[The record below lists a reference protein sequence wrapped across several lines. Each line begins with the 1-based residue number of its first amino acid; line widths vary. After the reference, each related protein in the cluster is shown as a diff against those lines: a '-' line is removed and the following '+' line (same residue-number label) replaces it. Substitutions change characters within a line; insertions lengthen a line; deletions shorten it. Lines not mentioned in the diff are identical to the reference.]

1 MLGISAS
8 SADRILRM
16 RFKDK
21 VALITG
27 GTSGI
32 GEATALLFAT
42 EGAKVAI
49 TGRND
54 QRGARVVERVQQKG
68 GIAVFF
74 RADVS
79 VADDC
84 RRAVEETLRAF
95 GALDILFNN
104 AGVFYPQT
112 ALECS
117 EREWDEQIDVNLK
130 GTFLMSKFALPA
142 MIAQKRGVIVNNSSG
157 WGIVGGDH
165 AVAYCA
171 SKGGVVLM
179 TKAMAIDHGAQGIR
193 VNCICPGDV
202 ETPMLPADA
211 KMRGL
216 KWEDYIAGCA
226 SRPLGRVG
234 TAEEIAKAVM
244 FLASDD
250 SSFMTGAALVVDGG
264 GTAD

>member
-1 MLGISAS
+1 
-8 SADRILRM
+8 M
-16 RFKDK
+16 RLKDK

-32 GEATALLFAT
+32 GEATALLFSR
-42 EGAKVAI
+42 EGARVTI
-49 TGRND
+49 TGRNPE
-54 QRGARVVERVQQKG
+54 RGAEVVRQIEASG
-68 GIAVFF
+68 GQAMFM

-79 VADDC
+79 SASDC
-84 RRAVEETLRAF
+84 QRAVHETVQAF
-95 GALDILFNN
+95 GRIDVLFNN
-104 AGVFYPQT
+104 AGVYYPQT

-130 GTFLMSKFALPA
+130 GTFLMSKAVLPG
-142 MIAQKRGVIVNNSSG
+142 MIARKSGVIINNASG

-193 VNCICPGDV
+193 VNCVCPGDV

-216 KWEDYIAGCA
+216 KWEEYIAGCA
-226 SRPLGRVG
+226 NRPLGRVG
-234 TAEEIAKAVM
+234 TAEEIAKAVL

>member
-1 MLGISAS
+1 
-8 SADRILRM
+8 M
-16 RFKDK
+16 RLKGR
-21 VALITG
+21 VTLITG

-32 GEATALLFAT
+32 GEATARLLAS
-42 EGAKVAI
+42 EGARI
-49 TGRND
+49 CIIGRNSG
-54 QRGARVVERVQQKG
+54 RGASVVEHIKARG
-68 GIAVFF
+68 GGAFF
-74 RADVS
+74 VKADVS
-79 VADDC
+79 MAEDC
-84 RRAVEETLRAF
+84 RRAVDETLSAY
-95 GALDILFNN
+95 GSLDILFNN

-112 ALECS
+112 AIECS
-117 EREWDEQIDVNLK
+117 ENQWDEQIDVNLK
-130 GTFLMSKFALPA
+130 GTFLMSKFALPT
-142 MIAQKRGVIVNNSSG
+142 MIAQGRGVIINNSSG
-157 WGIVGGDH
+157 WGLVGGDR

-179 TKAMAIDHGAQGIR
+179 TKAMAIDHGRQGIR

-234 TAEEIAKAVM
+234 TAEEIAKAVL

-250 SSFMTGAALVVDGG
+250 SSFMTGTALVVDGG

>member
-1 MLGISAS
+1 
-8 SADRILRM
+8 M
-16 RFKDK
+16 RLNNK

-32 GEATALLFAT
+32 GEATALLFAQ
-42 EGAKVAI
+42 EGAEIAI
-49 TGRND
+49 TGRNR
-54 QRGARVVERVQQKG
+54 QRGAAVLERIKEVG
-68 GIAVFF
+68 SEGIFL

-79 VADDC
+79 VAGDC
-84 RRAVEETLRAF
+84 RRVIEETLTAF
-95 GALDILFNN
+95 GRLDILFNN
-104 AGVFYPQT
+104 AGVFYPHT

-117 EREWDEQIDVNLK
+117 EKEWDEQIDTNLK
-130 GTFLMSKFALPA
+130 GTFLMSKFALPV
-142 MIAQKRGVIVNNSSG
+142 MIAQGCGVIINNASG

-179 TKAMAIDHGAQGIR
+179 TKAMAIDHGAKGIR

-216 KWEDYIAGCA
+216 KWDDYIKGCA
-226 SRPLGRVG
+226 QRPLGRVG
-234 TAEEIAKAVM
+234 TAAEIAKAVL

>member
-1 MLGISAS
+1 
-8 SADRILRM
+8 M
-16 RFKDK
+16 RLKDK

-42 EGAKVAI
+42 KGAEVAI
-49 TGRND
+49 TGRNE
-54 QRGARVVERVQQKG
+54 QRGAAVVERLEQHGSHAIFV
-68 GIAVFF
+68 

-79 VADDC
+79 IASDC
-84 RRAVEETLRAF
+84 RRAVDETLRAF
-95 GALDILFNN
+95 GRLDILFNN
-104 AGVFYPQT
+104 AGVFYAQT

-117 EREWDEQIDVNLK
+117 EREWDEQIDINLK
-130 GTFLMSKFALPA
+130 GTFLMSKFALPT
-142 MIAQKRGVIVNNSSG
+142 MIAQRRGIIINNSSG

-179 TKAMAIDHGAQGIR
+179 TKAMAIDHGRQGIR

-211 KMRGL
+211 KLRGL

-226 SRPLGRVG
+226 NRPLGRVG
-234 TAEEIAKAVM
+234 TAEEIAKAVL
-244 FLASDD
+244 FLASED
-250 SSFMTGAALVVDGG
+250 SSFMTGAALVIDGG

>member
-1 MLGISAS
+1 
-8 SADRILRM
+8 M
-16 RFKDK
+16 RVIRGKEVFNMRLKDK

-32 GEATALLFAT
+32 GEAAALLFAR
-42 EGAKVAI
+42 EGACVAL
-49 TGRND
+49 TGRNPE
-54 QRGARVVERVQQKG
+54 RGKNVARRIEHAG
-68 GIAVFF
+68 GEAIFV

-79 VADDC
+79 LAKDC
-84 RRAVEETLRAF
+84 RRAVDATVKAF
-95 GALDILFNN
+95 GAIDILFNN

-112 ALECS
+112 AVECS

-130 GTFLMSKFALPA
+130 GTFLMSKFALPG
-142 MIAQKRGVIVNNSSG
+142 MIARQRGTIINNASG

-179 TKAMAIDHGAQGIR
+179 TKAMAIDHGPHGIR
-193 VNCICPGDV
+193 VNCVCPGDV

-216 KWEDYIAGCA
+216 KWNDYIASCA
-226 SRPLGRVG
+226 NRPLGRVG
-234 TAEEIAKAVM
+234 TVDEIAKAVL

>member
-1 MLGISAS
+1 
-8 SADRILRM
+8 M
-16 RFKDK
+16 RLKDK

-32 GEATALLFAT
+32 GEATALLFAA
-42 EGAKVAI
+42 EGAKVGI
-49 TGRND
+49 TGRNSE
-54 QRGARVVERVQQKG
+54 RGAGVVERIQKRG
-68 GIAVFF
+68 GDAVFL

-84 RRAVEETLRAF
+84 RRAVDETLRAF
-95 GALDILFNN
+95 GRLDILLNN

-142 MIAQKRGVIVNNSSG
+142 MIAQRSGVIINNSSG

-179 TKAMAIDHGAQGIR
+179 TKAMAIDHGAKGIR

-226 SRPLGRVG
+226 HRPLGRVG
-234 TAEEIAKAVM
+234 TVEEIAKAVL

>member
-1 MLGISAS
+1 
-8 SADRILRM
+8 M
-16 RFKDK
+16 RLKNR

-32 GEATALLFAT
+32 GEATALLFAA
-42 EGAKVAI
+42 EGASVAI
-49 TGRND
+49 TGRSA
-54 QRGARVVERVQQKG
+54 QRGAAVVEKIKQAG
-68 GIAVFF
+68 GKAIFIP
-74 RADVS
+74 ADVS

-84 RRAVEETLRAF
+84 RRAVDETVRAF
-95 GALDILFNN
+95 GKLDILFNN

-130 GTFLMSKFALPA
+130 GTFLMSKFALAP
-142 MIAQKRGVIVNNSSG
+142 MIAQRSGVIVNNSSG

-193 VNCICPGDV
+193 VNCVCPGDV

-216 KWEDYIAGCA
+216 KWEEYIAGCA
-226 SRPLGRVG
+226 NRPLGRVG
-234 TAEEIAKAVM
+234 TAEEIAKAVL

>member
-1 MLGISAS
+1 MKL
-8 SADRILRM
+8 
-16 RFKDK
+16 KDK
-21 VALITG
+21 VAIITG

-32 GEATALLFAT
+32 GEATALLFAR
-42 EGAKVAI
+42 EGAHVAI
-49 TGRND
+49 TGRSRE
-54 QRGARVVERVQQKG
+54 RGAAVVARIKAGSGE
-68 GIAVFF
+68 AFF
-74 RADVS
+74 VRADVS
-79 VADDC
+79 SSSDC
-84 RRAVEETLRAF
+84 QRAVDETVQTF
-95 GALDILFNN
+95 GRIDILFNN

-117 EREWDEQIDVNLK
+117 EREWDEQIDTNLK
-130 GTFLMSKFALPA
+130 GTFLMSKYALPA
-142 MIAQKRGVIVNNSSG
+142 MIARKNGVIVNNASG

-179 TKAMAIDHGAQGIR
+179 TKAMAIDHGAEGIR
-193 VNCICPGDV
+193 VNCVCPGDV

-226 SRPLGRVG
+226 IRPLGRVG
-234 TAEEIAKAVM
+234 TVDEIAKAVL

-264 GTAD
+264 GSAD